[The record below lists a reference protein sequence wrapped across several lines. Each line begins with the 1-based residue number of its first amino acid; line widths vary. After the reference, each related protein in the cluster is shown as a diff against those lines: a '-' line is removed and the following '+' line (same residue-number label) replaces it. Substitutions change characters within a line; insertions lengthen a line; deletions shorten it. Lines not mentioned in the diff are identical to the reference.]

1 MRICKKVG
9 SLVLVLALAA
19 SLALSLVP
27 LRAQAAYESSGDG
40 DVRLT
45 IRYNPGV
52 EARDSATIE
61 RQGYRL
67 YLIAT
72 VNETGDGYVL
82 TEQYKNLVG
91 TRIPTTMKPNNAYSG
106 INWDLVQ
113 RTGEYINET
122 SPEPS
127 FAAPIVNGEA
137 VFTNLPRG
145 LYLGTGPACYING
158 KLSTPVPFVV
168 SLPYLVDDA
177 QLAPEGVEAGVYY
190 TDVTV
195 SPKFNTPTGGGSH
208 HHKDPDPKPD
218 PDPNPDPNPD
228 PDPPPDPP
236 VDIPDEP
243 VPLVDIPDDPVPLV
257 DIPDDP
263 TPLVDIPDE
272 PVPTTTKTPQNSNT
286 PKKSNTTTIKDDPVP
301 LARLPQTGLLW
312 WPVPVL
318 AVAGVALTSAGL
330 VGRRKAE

>member
-27 LRAQAAYESSGDG
+27 LRAQAAYTNSGDG

-67 YLIAT
+67 YLI
-72 VNETGDGYVL
+72 
-82 TEQYKNLVG
+82 G
-91 TRIPTTMKPNNAYSG
+91 TIDEG

>member
-52 EARDSATIE
+52 EARDSATVE

-82 TEQYKNLVG
+82 TEQYKDLVG

-195 SPKFNTPTGGGSH
+195 SPKFNTPSGGT
-208 HHKDPDPKPD
+208 HHKPSTPDTPD
-218 PDPNPDPNPD
+218 N
-228 PDPPPDPP
+228 PPDTPPDEPDNPPDNPPDEPP

-243 VPLVDIPDDPVPLV
+243 VPLVDIPDEPV
-257 DIPDDP
+257 
-263 TPLVDIPDE
+263 PLVDIPDE
-272 PVPTTTKTPQNSNT
+272 PVPTTTKTSQNPNT
-286 PKKSNTTTIKDDPVP
+286 PKKPNTTTINDEPVP